1 MIDKKIKH
9 ENKLI
14 SGSRYAADFDYF
26 MHDLGLERFMED
38 LKDKNCLELG
48 CYHGEMT
55 KKLARICHSVTAVDV
70 DETCISFSEDTCREN
85 LNVKF
90 INSDFINFKDYSQ
103 YEVIYFSHA
112 LEHVV
117 NDAELITHI
126 NKSMSRNQVLIT
138 IVPNG
143 RSLSRQ
149 IAVNMGLME
158 SPLQV
163 TDFERKI
170 GHHRTY
176 DMQSLSS
183 LFINSGMEIISK
195 GGIMPK
201 IFSNNQ
207 YDKCIDARI
216 IDLNFL
222 KALNNLSKIYP
233 ELCASIFLITKK
245 GMA

>member
-14 SGSRYAADFDYF
+14 SGSRYAADFDYL
-26 MHDLGLERFMED
+26 MHDFCLERFVDD
-38 LKDKNCLELG
+38 LKDKKCLELG

-55 KKLARICHSVTAVDV
+55 KKLAKICQSVTAVDV
-70 DETCISFSEDTCREN
+70 DEACISFSKETCREN

-90 INSDFINFKDYSQ
+90 INSDFANFTDYNH

-112 LEHVV
+112 LEHVA
-117 NDAELITHI
+117 NDVELITHI
-126 NKSMSRNQVLIT
+126 NKSMSKGQILIT

-163 TDFERKI
+163 TDFEQKI

-176 DMQSLSS
+176 DAQSLSS
-183 LFINSGMEIISK
+183 LFIHSGMEIISK

-207 YDKCIDARI
+207 YDRCMDSSI

-222 KALNNLSKIYP
+222 NALNKLSEKYP
-233 ELCASIFLITKK
+233 ELCASIYLVTKK
-245 GMA
+245 GLT